1 MYDSCQDLIDA
12 LNATPV
18 VIAVLVHQ
26 AGKRQ
31 STPQDGWGAL
41 EIICHMRDVEER
53 ALERMRA
60 MRDAADP
67 LLPAYNQET
76 WVKERDYASAD
87 LQDALQSFQHF
98 RSQHIAELSALSPE
112 QWRQKGEHEEL
123 GQIDIFGH
131 TLHIVS
137 HDWIHTAQI
146 ARL

>member
-1 MYDSCQDLIDA
+1 MYDSCQDLLDA

-18 VIAVLVHQ
+18 VIAVLIHQ

-31 STPQDGWGAL
+31 SSPHNGWGAV

-60 MRDAADP
+60 MRDVAEP

-76 WVKERDYASAD
+76 WVAERSYANAD

-98 RSQHIAELSALSPE
+98 RSQHIAELSALSVD
-112 QWRQKGEHEEL
+112 QWRQTGQHEEL
-123 GQIDIFGH
+123 GLIDIFHH

-137 HDWIHTAQI
+137 HDSIHTAQI